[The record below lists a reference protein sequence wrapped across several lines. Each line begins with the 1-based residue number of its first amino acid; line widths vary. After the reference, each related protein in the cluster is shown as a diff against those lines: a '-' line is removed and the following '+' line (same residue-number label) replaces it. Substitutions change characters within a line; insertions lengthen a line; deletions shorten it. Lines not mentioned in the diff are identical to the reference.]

1 MNLYDFRKEIII
13 NHKKIDVVK
22 RKTIENSLVFPRS
35 IAIEGEEIGI
45 VTKTAV
51 LDFSDFLNVAFG
63 IRRAY
68 SAENIFIKCYIDDD
82 LDKTKI
88 EYKIVVDNFIS
99 IYGSSDRSV
108 AQAFYYIE
116 FCLKENRFPA
126 LEKNTI
132 INKMPYSPRMVHSG
146 YGLDSYPN
154 EYLSTIAH
162 YGYDAIIVFVKGV
175 NETTFGKLDFNDLC
189 DRAGKYGIDVYAYS
203 YISSFTSPKDKNAEN
218 LYDRLYG
225 EIFKQCPKFKGMI
238 FVGESVEFLSDDE
251 NVVKHRYDEYPKEGI
266 PENKPSPGWWPC
278 KDYALWI
285 AKIRDAIRKY
295 KKDADIVFWT
305 YNWGWVEEEKRI
317 ALLKTLP
324 TDISLLVTFEMFEKY
339 EICGTVER
347 VSDYSLTYPYA
358 GGYFLSEAKIAAE
371 RGIRLYAMCNTAG
384 RTWDYGGSPYLPM
397 PYKWIE
403 RFKDINRAQKDFG
416 LVGLMEGHHYG
427 FYPNFISRLAYLSFM
442 NDEYEINLD
451 RALKVEYGCSTERL
465 KKGSKYLG
473 ESIGYLPPTMEYQ
486 YGPARAGTAYPLCL
500 IKGIQPPDYNNA
512 YFGNKIWSPLFGQF
526 ESGLTLGFGD
536 NGFPYAKREKGELKM
551 LKQSIVLLDKGIKE
565 LEKVVEGDVSA
576 LINHA
581 KYLKCCNVTMLNTA
595 EFYHEKVMLR
605 TYRTDEELKRITSR
619 IRAIAANEIEN
630 AEESIAYLEKDSTL
644 GFEPTMLYVN
654 SPERVWWKIEQVKYM
669 LDKELTYYEQE

>member
-1 MNLYDFRKEIII
+1 MEYEFRKEITKNHYKI
-13 NHKKIDVVK
+13 NTEGKNAEENELAFPQGI
-22 RKTIENSLVFPRS
+22 RIETRG
-35 IAIEGEEIGI
+35 AGI
-45 VTKTAV
+45 VTKTAAQDFY
-51 LDFSDFLNVAFG
+51 DFSETAFG
-63 IRRAY
+63 IKT
-68 SAENIFIKCYIDDD
+68 AEKNAEAFIVCRIDEELDNSKNEYCINIADTITIC
-82 LDKTKI
+82 
-88 EYKIVVDNFIS
+88 
-99 IYGSSDRSV
+99 GSSDRSV
-108 AQAFYYIE
+108 AQAFYYLE
-116 FCLKENRFPA
+116 FCLKERGFPA
-126 LEKNTI
+126 LKKGKI
-132 INKMPYSPRMVHSG
+132 KNKMPYSPRMVHSG
-146 YGLDSYPN
+146 YGLDSYPD
-154 EYLSTIAH
+154 EYLSAIAH

-189 DRAGKYGIDVYAYS
+189 DRAEKYGIDVYAYS
-203 YISSFTSPKDKNAEN
+203 YISSFTSPKDKGAEE

-266 PENKPSPGWWPC
+266 PEDKPSPGWWPC

-285 AKIRDAIRKY
+285 TKIRDSIRKY

-324 TDISLLVTFEMFEKY
+324 TDISLNVTFEMFEKY
-339 EICGTVER
+339 EVCGTVER

-358 GGYFLSEAKIAAE
+358 GSYFLSEAKIAAE

-397 PYKWIE
+397 PYRWIE
-403 RFKDINRAQKDFG
+403 RIKDINRAQKEFG

-442 NDEYEINLD
+442 SEDYESNLD
-451 RALKVEYGCSTERL
+451 RALKVEYGCSAEEL
-465 KKGSKYLG
+465 KKGLKYIG
-473 ESIGYLPPTMEYQ
+473 ESIGYLPPTIEYQ
-486 YGPARAGTAYPLCL
+486 YGPARAGTTYPLCL
-500 IKGIQPPDYNNA
+500 IKGIQPPDYENA

-536 NGFPYAKREKGELKM
+536 NGLPYAKREKGELKM
-551 LKQSIVLLDKGIKE
+551 LKKSIELLDKGIRE
-565 LEKVVEGDVSA
+565 LEKVSEGDISL

-581 KYLKCCNVTMLNTA
+581 KYLKCCNVTMLNVA
-595 EFYHEKVMLR
+595 KFYHEKTMLR
-605 TYRTDEELKRITSR
+605 TFRTDEELKRITSR
-619 IRAIAANEIEN
+619 IRAIAANEIAN
-630 AEESIAYLEKDSTL
+630 AEESIEYLEKDSSL

-654 SPERVWWKIEQVKYM
+654 SPERVLWKIEQVKYM
-669 LDKELTYYEQE
+669 LDKELTYYEQT